1 MSRWMIRPLGP
12 VPVSRARSTPARWAS
27 FRARG
32 ETRRRPPGRIAAV
45 DAGGAGP
52 RSRGDRRRRS
62 RGGAGRRGR
71 GRGGLDG
78 RARGGS
84 GGGRGRRRGRRA
96 AGAGLAALGAA
107 AGAAPPPTTA
117 PMSSFGSAMIAIRP
131 PTGTAVPGVTRS
143 FRRTP
148 EPNASSSMSALSVSI
163 SAMMSPPEI
172 RSPSCLSQRSS
183 FPVSIASDS
192 FGITTLVTAMAR
204 SPSWGN
210 GENRQTAQSL
220 RISSTICC
228 FDGVFS
234 RSRFLA

>member
-1 MSRWMIRPLGP
+1 MDAGEAAGAGATAAAGAGAGRGA
-12 VPVSRARSTPARWAS
+12 RA
-27 FRARG
+27 
-32 ETRRRPPGRIAAV
+32 AAV
-45 DAGGAGP
+45 AVWAAGCAAGAAGAAGAGGAG
-52 RSRGDRRRRS
+52 
-62 RGGAGRRGR
+62 GA
-71 GRGGLDG
+71 
-78 RARGGS
+78 S
-84 GGGRGRRRGRRA
+84 
-96 AGAGLAALGAA
+96 GAGLAALGAA
-107 AGAAPPPTTA
+107 AGAAPPPATA

-183 FPVSIASDS
+183 FPVSIASES
-192 FGITTLVTAMAR
+192 FGITTLVTAMAC
-204 SPSWGN
+204 SPSSGKW
-210 GENRQTAQSL
+210 ENRQTVQSL